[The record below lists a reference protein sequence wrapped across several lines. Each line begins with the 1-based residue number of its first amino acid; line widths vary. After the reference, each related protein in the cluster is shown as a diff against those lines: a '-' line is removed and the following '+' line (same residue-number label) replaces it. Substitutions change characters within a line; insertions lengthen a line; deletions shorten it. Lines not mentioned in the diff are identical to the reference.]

1 MSVLRRRPSESTYAR
16 VVRCGITAE
25 VVGVLIFSVIIFIKV
40 PIVLTLCMSGGI
52 LLIAVG
58 LLVWVWSVV
67 WGRT

>member
-25 VVGVLIFSVIIFIKV
+25 IAGVLLFSVIIFTTV
-40 PIVLTLCMSGGI
+40 PIVLTLCMCACI

-58 LLVWVWSVV
+58 LLVWVWSFI
-67 WGRT
+67 WGRI